1 VGDVDQVTSDSPHR
15 GAATDDGA
23 GMTSRDAASTLIATV
38 ERTGPPWSFVPST
51 ALAGRDLHHGG
62 ARSWPVVLADG
73 QLLGVVVRDEVGPAE
88 HDELI
93 TLLLRTVSALLAAE
107 QAAAEA
113 RLRADAA
120 EQQARV
126 DPLTGLLNRR
136 AWDDAMRAES
146 ARMRRNGTSAV
157 IVVVDIDSLKETND
171 REGHLAGDLLI
182 RRAADA
188 LRGAVRDEDVVAR
201 LGGDEFAVLAVES
214 ATVVP
219 HSLLKRI
226 DEALGQVEVQ
236 ASVGAASAGPTESL
250 QGAFDRADRDMYARK
265 RRRKA
270 PRRPAEQVV

>member
-1 VGDVDQVTSDSPHR
+1 MGDVDQPTSDSTR
-15 GAATDDGA
+15 GGAPTDDGA

-38 ERTGPPWSFVPST
+38 ERAGPPWSFVPST
-51 ALAGRDLHHGG
+51 ALAGRDLHRGG
-62 ARSWPVVLADG
+62 SRSWPLVVADG
-73 QLLGVVVRDEVGPAE
+73 QLLGVVVREGGGSDA

-93 TLLLRTVSALLAAE
+93 TVVLRTVSALVAAE

-113 RLRADAA
+113 RVRADAA
-120 EQQARV
+120 EQQARI

-136 AWDDAMRAES
+136 AWDDAMRVES

-188 LRGAVRDEDVVAR
+188 LRAAVRDEDVVAR

-214 ATVVP
+214 AAVVP
-219 HSLLKRI
+219 DSLLKRI
-226 DEALGQVEVQ
+226 DEALADSEIH
-236 ASVGAASAGPTESL
+236 ASVGAASAGPTEPL

-265 RRRKA
+265 RHRKST
-270 PRRPAEQVV
+270 PAEQVV